1 MNSRQYEKDAI
12 NARTKGLPHVV
23 TPFMEELI
31 AFFAGNG
38 GLDKIRTGSSILV
51 VRKTG
56 KDSYREYRDCWNF
69 ELDPELDTGCIVF
82 VDLDSKD
89 IDVCT
94 FSDGDWVDICS
105 ELRAGA
111 EVAITVFKS

>member
-12 NARTKGLPHVV
+12 EARKKGLPHVV

-31 AFFAGNG
+31 FDFRVSGI
-38 GLDKIRTGSSILV
+38 LDKIRTKSSILV
-51 VRKTG
+51 VRKAG
-56 KDSYREYRDCWNF
+56 KDSYRDYRDCWNF

-111 EVAITVFKS
+111 EVAIIVFKS

>member
-12 NARTKGLPHVV
+12 EARKKGLPHVV
-23 TPFMEELI
+23 TPLMDELI
-31 AFFAGNG
+31 TFFAGNG
-38 GLDKIRTGSSILV
+38 MLDKIRNSSSVLV
-51 VRKTG
+51 VRKNG

-89 IDVCT
+89 IDVYT
-94 FSDGDWVDICS
+94 FSEGDWVEICAD
-105 ELRAGA
+105 LQAGA
-111 EVAITVFKS
+111 AVAMTVFKS